1 MQRVEKLMVEKLWV
15 EKYGV
20 DNFMV
25 EKSGVEKLLL
35 TLRLK
40 NLGLTLEVEKCG
52 VEVSCNHHSILY

>member
-1 MQRVEKLMVEKLWV
+1 MQRVEKFMVEKLWV

-20 DNFMV
+20 ENFMV

-40 NLGLTLEVEKCG
+40 SMGLKLEVEKSG
-52 VEVSCNHHSILY
+52 VAAGG